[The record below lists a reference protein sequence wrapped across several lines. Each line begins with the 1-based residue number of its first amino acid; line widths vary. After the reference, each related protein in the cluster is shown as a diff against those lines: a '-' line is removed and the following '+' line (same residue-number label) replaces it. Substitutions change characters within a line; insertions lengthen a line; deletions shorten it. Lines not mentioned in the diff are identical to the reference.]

1 MMCIS
6 LLVKSSPLTLDR
18 DPQWF
23 PAVVLPHFSWLRP
36 KLCCYKSP
44 DSPFVVISH
53 PHLVNSTSLLSEI
66 AIFVGQIPILP
77 CWLKSISILLAEP
90 PNFCWISTH
99 HSGFYYI
106 GNSTFWSLKSLFFVL
121 FVKVQVAWSPT
132 FECLESRFLGW
143 YPQCSLTAYFSCLK
157 SHFDRFDQV
166 INLWLRFCS
175 LKSQAFLW
183 FPSFWMVKHG
193 KTLHFSQGLTSPFD
207 RAEVW
212 SGLTARSMPRHGVAR
227 PASRGGGHGTLG
239 MVNSMA
245 ISGT

>member
-1 MMCIS
+1 MVGGPCGIFGHQSSISISFGLLCPCLMMCIS

-23 PAVVLPHFSWLRP
+23 PVIVLPHFSWLRP

-66 AIFVGQIPILP
+66 AIFVGQIHSCLVKSSIFSDQITFSFVKSQILAGQIPILP

-143 YPQCSLTAYFSCLK
+143 YPQCSLTAYFFCLK
-157 SHFDRFDQV
+157 SHFDRFDEV
-166 INLWLRFCS
+166 I
-175 LKSQAFLW
+175 
-183 FPSFWMVKHG
+183 
-193 KTLHFSQGLTSPFD
+193 
-207 RAEVW
+207 
-212 SGLTARSMPRHGVAR
+212 
-227 PASRGGGHGTLG
+227 
-239 MVNSMA
+239 
-245 ISGT
+245 IS

>member
-1 MMCIS
+1 MRYFRTSELHIDRTSLPMCAWWCVSHCWWS
-6 LLVKSSPLTLDR
+6 LHLSPWIGTHR
-18 DPQWF
+18 F
-23 PAVVLPHFSWLRP
+23 PVIVLPHFSWLRP

-157 SHFDRFDQV
+157 SHFDRFDEV
-166 INLWLRFCS
+166 INLWLFVFVASNPKLFCDF
-175 LKSQAFLW
+175 QVFGW
-183 FPSFWMVKHG
+183 
-193 KTLHFSQGLTSPFD
+193 
-207 RAEVW
+207 
-212 SGLTARSMPRHGVAR
+212 
-227 PASRGGGHGTLG
+227 
-239 MVNSMA
+239 
-245 ISGT
+245 